1 MNILILLMKN
11 WMIKNSMKKIDL
23 KKIDKATIIRVTL
36 LICAIINQIIAA
48 LGSTTFA
55 QSSEYQIISTI
66 VLVIIAVVNAW
77 ENNDIT
83 YFASLGTQVL
93 NALEDGHVSEEEVQK
108 LLDKALE
115 NKSDE
120 SEGDNL

>member
-1 MNILILLMKN
+1 MKN
-11 WMIKNSMKKIDL
+11 LDL
-23 KKIDKATIIRVTL
+23 KKIDKASIIRIIL
-36 LICAIINQIIAA
+36 LICAIINQIIAV
-48 LGSTTFA
+48 LGSTSFA
-55 QSSEYQIISTI
+55 QSFEYQVISTA
-66 VLVIIAVVNAW
+66 VLVIIAVVTAW

-93 NALEDGHVSEEEVQK
+93 NALEDGHVTEEEVQK